1 MLNKKIELFFVVLY
15 NVLNNHSRKRFLTLK
30 LGEIIKNFREEKK
43 LSMDRFAEKSGLT
56 KGYIS
61 MLEKNE
67 HPKSKKPIIPTEETL
82 LKVAKG
88 MGVDIDFVLSR
99 LDSDQEIQIN
109 ISPKNML
116 NIDNPST
123 PTNPQVE
130 LIPSTL
136 QKINA
141 TSSQLEH
148 SRQLIVLDTAE
159 TLLNQQKE
167 IKNNEDTV
175 IDLFSYNYYD
185 HAASAGTG
193 QYLNDVQVE
202 TIELPVDYDAD
213 FVIPVYGDSME
224 PEYHSGDYVFI
235 KLSVELADGDIGV
248 FEYYGDAYI
257 KQLLIND
264 EGAFLHSLNSKYE
277 DIPVDRDS
285 DFRIIGEV
293 VGSYSGK

>member
-1 MLNKKIELFFVVLY
+1 MNI
-15 NVLNNHSRKRFLTLK
+15 
-30 LGEIIKNFREEKK
+30 LGNSIKEIR
-43 LSMDRFAEKSGLT
+43 
-56 KGYIS
+56 
-61 MLEKNE
+61 
-67 HPKSKKPIIPTEETL
+67 KSKKMTQKEL
-82 LKVAKG
+82 AKLTG
-88 MGVDIDFVLSR
+88 FKQNTISNHENGNRQLDEVDIRKYAKALKIEPQQLFDYS
-99 LDSDQEIQIN
+99 S
-109 ISPKNML
+109 S
-116 NIDNPST
+116 

-136 QKINA
+136 QKINS

-148 SRQLIVLDTAE
+148 SRQIIVLDTAE
-159 TLLNQQKE
+159 TLLEQQKE
-167 IKNNEDTV
+167 IKNNEDT
-175 IDLFSYNYYD
+175 IAELFSYNYYD

-202 TIELPVDYDAD
+202 KIELPVDYDAD

-224 PEYHSGDYVFI
+224 PKYHSGDYVFV
-235 KLSVELADGDIGV
+235 KLSVELTDGDIGV

-277 DIPVDRDS
+277 DIPIDRDS

-293 VGSYSGK
+293 MGSYRER

>member
-1 MLNKKIELFFVVLY
+1 M
-15 NVLNNHSRKRFLTLK
+15 K

-88 MGVDIDFVLSR
+88 MEVDIDFVLNR

-116 NIDNPST
+116 NMDNST
-123 PTNPQVE
+123 PINPQVE

-136 QKINA
+136 QKITT

-148 SRQLIVLDTAE
+148 DRQLNVLNYAE
-159 TLLNQQKE
+159 TQLEQQNTVE
-167 IKNNEDTV
+167 DSKNTV
-175 IDLFSYNYYD
+175 TDLFSYNYYD

-224 PEYHSGDYVFI
+224 PDYHSGDYVFV
-235 KLSVELADGDIGV
+235 KLSIDLSDGDIGV

-257 KQLLIND
+257 KQLLINA
-264 EGAFLHSLNSKYE
+264 EGAFLHSLNDKYE
-277 DIPVDRDS
+277 DIPIDADS
-285 DFRIIGEV
+285 DFRIIGEII
-293 VGSYSGK
+293 GKYRK